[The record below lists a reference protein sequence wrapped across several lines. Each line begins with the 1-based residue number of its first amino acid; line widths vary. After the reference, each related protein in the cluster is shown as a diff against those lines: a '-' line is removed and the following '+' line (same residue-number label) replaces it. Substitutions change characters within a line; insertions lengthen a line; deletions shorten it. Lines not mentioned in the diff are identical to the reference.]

1 MKKIII
7 LAILAIIIYKSP
19 SLRYKA
25 KAVGRNA
32 VTFVED
38 TLAVIGV
45 PVGSIKSS
53 LASGSSPATK
63 TGSYSRAALEPEVEN
78 PDEPTFDFE

>member
-7 LAILAIIIYKSP
+7 LAILAVIVYKSP
-19 SLRYKA
+19 SIRYKT
-25 KAVGRNA
+25 KAIGRNA

-45 PVGSIKSS
+45 PVGSIKAGF
-53 LASGSSPATK
+53 ASGSSSAAK
-63 TGSYSRAALEPEVEN
+63 SGSYSRAALEPEVAN
-78 PDEPTFDFE
+78 PDEPTFDFD